1 MKWFRHIENVSL
13 LAKFTAISLIL
24 TAAIA
29 VVMALGIQK
38 YLEQIALQQE
48 AENAAEQVATL
59 LNPHLR
65 LADFDGP
72 LSAAHFA
79 AIDAL
84 VRERITSNRHIVRVK
99 LWSRNGTV
107 LYSNSHKLV
116 GRRFPEEKE
125 LRDALDGR
133 IAFSISSLERE
144 ENIGE
149 RGSFKRLIEIYT
161 PVKPAD
167 SSRVA
172 GAYEIYLDTALL
184 DAQIADARQTV
195 WTRTALSFMILYGS
209 LFLLVRGAS
218 RELILRNE
226 ENQRLCSQAQESLE
240 ELSALYSL
248 SRVLAD
254 AVHETEV
261 VLNLVA
267 RRAVDT
273 LHVTFARFALLK
285 GEEFVVSAVY
295 PVRILDRD
303 LEAGRILPVS
313 RCAACSR
320 ALSAN
325 KPVVLHAESPD
336 VDEYERRALF
346 LDMAKT
352 VCLVP
357 LHLGDRFLGL
367 MMLAETRDERR
378 EPFTQEKLKLAQSI
392 GEQVASALH
401 RAELFAELERAYLQ
415 TTVTLANAVNAK
427 DDYTADHSEQLADM
441 AVAIGR
447 ELKMSPRELQDLHYG
462 AILHDIGKIGVP
474 DAVLQKPGPLDS
486 GEWEQ
491 MRRHPIIGW
500 QILMPVPRLNG
511 VAAMVRHHHERYDG
525 RGYPDRLAG
534 EAIPLGARI
543 LNVVDAYS
551 AMTDKRIYK
560 AARSR
565 EEAVAELKR
574 CSGAQFDPGL
584 VETFL
589 GLPEKLAGDF
599 SGRQR

>member
-1 MKWFRHIENVSL
+1 MKWFRHIENISL

-24 TAAIA
+24 TVAIA
-29 VVMALGIQK
+29 VVMALGIQT
-38 YLEQIALQQE
+38 YLEQSALQQE

-59 LNPHLR
+59 LNPYLHLS
-65 LADFDGP
+65 DFEGP
-72 LSAAHFA
+72 LPAARFA
-79 AIDAL
+79 AIDVL
-84 VRERITSNRHIVRVK
+84 VRERIISSRHIVRVK

-107 LYSNSHKLV
+107 LYSDNPNLV
-116 GRRFPEEKE
+116 GRRFPLEKE
-125 LRDALDGR
+125 LQEALDGR
-133 IAFSISSLERE
+133 VAFSISSLERE

-149 RGSFKRLIEIYT
+149 RGGFKRLIEIYT
-161 PVKPAD
+161 PVKPVD
-167 SSRVA
+167 SSQIA
-172 GAYEIYLDTALL
+172 GAYEIYHETALL
-184 DAQIADARQTV
+184 DAQIEDARQKV

-218 RELILRNE
+218 RELILRNA
-226 ENQRLCSQAQESLE
+226 ENQSLFSQAQEQLE

-267 RRAVDT
+267 RRAVET

-285 GEEFVVSAVY
+285 GEGFVVSAVY

-303 LEAGRILPVS
+303 LEVGKIIAVS
-313 RCAACSR
+313 DCASCR
-320 ALSAN
+320 RVLSAN
-325 KPVVLHAESPD
+325 EPVVLHANSPD
-336 VDEYERRALF
+336 LDADERRALF

-357 LHLGDRFLGL
+357 LHLGDRSLGL

-441 AVAIGR
+441 AVALGR

-474 DAVLQKPGPLDS
+474 DAVLQKPGSLTS

-500 QILMPVPRLNG
+500 QILMPVPRLSG

-525 RGYPDRLAG
+525 RGYPDCLTG
-534 EAIPLGARI
+534 KAIPLGARI
-543 LNVVDAYS
+543 LNIVDSYS
-551 AMTDKRIYK
+551 AMTDKRVYK

-565 EEAVAELKR
+565 EEAVTELKR

-584 VETFL
+584 VKIFL
-589 GLPEKLAGDF
+589 ELPEELAKD
-599 SGRQR
+599 

>member
-1 MKWFRHIENVSL
+1 
-13 LAKFTAISLIL
+13 
-24 TAAIA
+24 
-29 VVMALGIQK
+29 
-38 YLEQIALQQE
+38 
-48 AENAAEQVATL
+48 
-59 LNPHLR
+59 
-65 LADFDGP
+65 
-72 LSAAHFA
+72 
-79 AIDAL
+79 
-84 VRERITSNRHIVRVK
+84 
-99 LWSRNGTV
+99 
-107 LYSNSHKLV
+107 
-116 GRRFPEEKE
+116 
-125 LRDALDGR
+125 
-133 IAFSISSLERE
+133 
-144 ENIGE
+144 
-149 RGSFKRLIEIYT
+149 
-161 PVKPAD
+161 
-167 SSRVA
+167 
-172 GAYEIYLDTALL
+172 
-184 DAQIADARQTV
+184 
-195 WTRTALSFMILYGS
+195 
-209 LFLLVRGAS
+209 
-218 RELILRNE
+218 LILRNE

-325 KPVVLHAESPD
+325 KPVVLDAESPD

-427 DDYTADHSEQLADM
+427 DDYTADHSKQLADM

-589 GLPEKLAGDF
+589 GLPEELAGDF